1 MFRKCEYVHKATRTH
16 KSSSTPAKFRQEKTI
31 HTASVS
37 LHIDLKNRVSDF
49 WHMRLLFLF
58 LQEDKVRKGQEIE
71 LPEKKRHN
79 FLMRGIIKIRKHSFV
94 SERSCNILSEFQPI

>member
-16 KSSSTPAKFRQEKTI
+16 KSSSTPAKFRREKTI

-58 LQEDKVRKGQEIE
+58 LQEDTVRKGKKNRTAR
-71 LPEKKRHN
+71 EKKA
-79 FLMRGIIKIRKHSFV
+79 
-94 SERSCNILSEFQPI
+94 